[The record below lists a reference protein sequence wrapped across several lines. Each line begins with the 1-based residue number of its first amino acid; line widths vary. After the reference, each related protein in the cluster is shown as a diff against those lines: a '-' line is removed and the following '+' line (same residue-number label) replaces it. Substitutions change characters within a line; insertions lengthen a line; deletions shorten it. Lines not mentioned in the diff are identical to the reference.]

1 MSLPIAAER
10 RFSAHEGT
18 LVRVS
23 WAEQGRGMPGALTLQ
38 LSSDHE
44 VEEYTLRV
52 VPEIAAELVEFFQ
65 RTARGSLD
73 LAPEAPRLLTV
84 VASDPPCRPPPRWA
98 EAAFMK
104 T

>member
-1 MSLPIAAER
+1 MSIPIAAER
-10 RFSAHEGT
+10 RLTGHEGA

-23 WAEQGRGMPGALTLQ
+23 WTEQGRGMPGALTLQ

-44 VEEYTLRV
+44 VEEYTVRV

-65 RTARGSLD
+65 RTAQGALD
-73 LAPEAPRLLTV
+73 LATEAPRLLTMV
-84 VASDPPCRPPPRWA
+84 ESNPPCQPPPRWA

>member
-1 MSLPIAAER
+1 MSIPITAER
-10 RFSAHEGT
+10 RFPGHEGA

-23 WAEQGRGMPGALTLQ
+23 WTEQGRGMPGALTLQ
-38 LSSDHE
+38 LSSDNE

-52 VPEIAAELVEFFQ
+52 LPAVAAELVEFFQ
-65 RTARGSLD
+65 RSAEASFD
-73 LAPEAPRLLTV
+73 LAPEGPSLRTV
-84 VASDPPCRPPPRWA
+84 VASHPPCQPPPRWA